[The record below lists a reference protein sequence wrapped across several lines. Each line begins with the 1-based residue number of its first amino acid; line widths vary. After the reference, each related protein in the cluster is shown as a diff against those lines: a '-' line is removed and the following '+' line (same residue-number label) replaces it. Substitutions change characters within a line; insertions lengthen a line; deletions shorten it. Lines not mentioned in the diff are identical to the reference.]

1 MLLAWP
7 QDPTAKQGRFG
18 FAVDNTIGGTDQPN
32 GWMDNWVDFFRE
44 RRLKHMLR
52 LLNNPRCNQMG
63 QKLCDNLEKL
73 FEGCEVGS
81 LHWGMHDSCLP
92 VFVVGRPRDHMGLRA
107 ARCQAWQHFRASVM
121 LPGSYRS
128 KSGQGRVNL

>member
-1 MLLAWP
+1 M
-7 QDPTAKQGRFG
+7 AKQGKFG

-32 GWMDNWVDFFRE
+32 GWMENWVDFFRE

-52 LLNNPRCNQMG
+52 LLNNSRCNQMG

-81 LHWGMHDSCLP
+81 LHWPCMT
-92 VFVVGRPRDHMGLRA
+92 A
-107 ARCQAWQHFRASVM
+107 ACSLHGWQS
-121 LPGSYRS
+121 
-128 KSGQGRVNL
+128 

>member
-1 MLLAWP
+1 MPKCRPSRCPLLRFSVLLRCNMLLRSDALLRSSVLLRSGVLLRCNALLAWP
-7 QDPTAKQGRFG
+7 QDPTAKQGKFG

-32 GWMDNWVDFFRE
+32 GWMEDWVDFFRE

-81 LHWGMHDSCLP
+81 LH
-92 VFVVGRPRDHMGLRA
+92 
-107 ARCQAWQHFRASVM
+107 
-121 LPGSYRS
+121 
-128 KSGQGRVNL
+128 

>member
-1 MLLAWP
+1 MLLTWP
-7 QDPTAKQGRFG
+7 QDPTAKQGKFG

-32 GWMDNWVDFFRE
+32 GWMDDWVEFFRE

-81 LHWGMHDSCLP
+81 L
-92 VFVVGRPRDHMGLRA
+92 LRA
-107 ARCQAWQHFRASVM
+107 CMTAAINDVAWDRLQDNRFES
-121 LPGSYRS
+121 S
-128 KSGQGRVNL
+128 QGRGDL